1 VSAEPLTKEQAH
13 ILVVVFDMQYELDL
27 YKALHGHQPRPSK
40 VVLAMEAIV
49 AIAEQP

>member
-13 ILVVVFDMQYELDL
+13 ILVVVFNMQYELDL
-27 YKALHGHQPRPSK
+27 YKALHGDQPRPSK
-40 VVLAMEAIV
+40 VVLAIEAII